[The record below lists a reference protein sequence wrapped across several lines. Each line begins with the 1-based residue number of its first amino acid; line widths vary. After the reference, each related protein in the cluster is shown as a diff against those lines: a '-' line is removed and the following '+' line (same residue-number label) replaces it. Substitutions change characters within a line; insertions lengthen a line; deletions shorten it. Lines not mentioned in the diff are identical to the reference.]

1 MPRSEPVLNRVAI
14 TITVAL
20 CLISTFLMLI
30 LDVQSLVVDLVY
42 QGF

>member
-1 MPRSEPVLNRVAI
+1 MPNSQIASRAALTV
-14 TITVAL
+14 TVAL
-20 CLISTFLMLI
+20 CIIASVLMLL